1 MQKQFER
8 TLDLPANADVDA
20 MASFITAAHML
31 VVEIPL
37 NTSAQTDQLNINENR
52 SNQRRLSFSLNK
64 FNTSDNQGLLSTSN
78 NLSNL
83 STSNDLSNLSTSND
97 LSNLSTSGQQVR
109 RTSMTKTTTTRTT
122 GSSALPP
129 EAVELLKS
137 ADASTGNSTQTYSTH
152 TTERHSSNTGNQICN
167 ECSPSSST
175 CSKHTTLTSSGKI
188 SI

>member
-8 TLDLPANADVDA
+8 TFDIPANADVDL
-20 MASFITAAHML
+20 MASFITPAHML

-37 NTSAQTDQLNINENR
+37 NSSAQIDHLNINENR

-78 NLSNL
+78 
-83 STSNDLSNLSTSND
+83 DLSNLSTSND

-109 RTSMTKTTTTRTT
+109 RTSVTKTTTTTTT
-122 GSSALPP
+122 GSSARPS

-137 ADASTGNSTQTYSTH
+137 ADTSTGNSTQTHSTH
-152 TTERHSSNTGNQICN
+152 TTERRLSNTGNQLLIN
-167 ECSPSSST
+167 EPNTSSST
-175 CSKHTTLTSSGKI
+175 SNKQTILTNSSKILI
-188 SI
+188 